1 MYFYRASNED
11 YFVRPSIIVLCGIP
25 VFHRLWIVTFKKDTA
40 YTSYSF
46 ISAEFDYSF
55 KINNSV

>member
-46 ISAEFDYSF
+46 ISAEFDY
-55 KINNSV
+55 